1 MSKPETCSLTEVET
15 GGYDAIEYMQLQD
28 WVTDAVY
35 RCDCGA
41 TFGYVAKEK
50 PRFCPACGRRCE

>member
-1 MSKPETCSLTEVET
+1 MSEDVCTLAKV
-15 GGYDAIEYMQLQD
+15 DAGDCNASEYMTFRG
-28 WVTDAVY
+28 WVVDAVY